1 MDEKQAIS
9 RIEGL
14 IDPYPCGAN
23 LSSRTVEAL
32 EMAVRALKEQAAEAP
47 AEKLSGRHA
56 GERCPVG
63 GIDRSGEVDRIDIET
78 VVETPFWLAV
88 WATEPERKVDV
99 RMSYSDL
106 KTLIDCFDNVRRF
119 LGKEGRDAEA

>member
-14 IDPYPCGAN
+14 IDPYPCGTN

-32 EMAVRALKEQAAEAP
+32 EMAIKALEKQAAEVP
-47 AEKLSGRHA
+47 PEKLPVRHA
-56 GERCPVG
+56 ERFPVG
-63 GIDRSGEVDRIDIET
+63 GIDRKGDVDRIDIET
-78 VVETPFWLAV
+78 AVETPFWLAV
-88 WATEPERKVDV
+88 WAAEPEREIDV

-106 KTLIDCFDNVRRF
+106 KILLDCFENVRKF
-119 LGKEGRDAEA
+119 LRKGKDDGEA

>member
-1 MDEKQAIS
+1 MNEKQAIA

-32 EMAVRALKEQAAEAP
+32 EMAIKALKKQAAEVP
-47 AEKLSGRHA
+47 PEKLPGRHT
-56 GERCPVG
+56 ERFPVG
-63 GIDRSGEVDRIDIET
+63 GIDRSGDVDRIDIKAALEM
-78 VVETPFWLAV
+78 PLWLAV
-88 WATEPERKVDV
+88 WAGEPERTVDV

-119 LGKEGRDAEA
+119 LGKGEGNAKA

>member
-32 EMAVRALKEQAAEAP
+32 KMAVRALERQMSEVP
-47 AEKLSGRHA
+47 AEKLPGRHA

-63 GIDRSGEVDRIDIET
+63 GIDRSGEVDRIDIQT
-78 VVETPFWLAV
+78 AMETPFWMSV
-88 WATEPERKVDV
+88 WATEPEREVDV

-106 KTLIDCFDNVRRF
+106 KVLIDCFENVKRF
-119 LGKEGRDAEA
+119 ANAKKGEPS

>member
-32 EMAVRALKEQAAEAP
+32 KMAVRALERQMSEVP
-47 AEKLSGRHA
+47 AEKLPGRHA
-56 GERCPVG
+56 DKRCPVG
-63 GIDRSGEVDRIDIET
+63 GIDRSGEVDRIDIQT
-78 VVETPFWLAV
+78 AMETPFWMSV
-88 WATEPERKVDV
+88 WATEPEREVDV

-106 KTLIDCFDNVRRF
+106 KVLIDCFENVKRF
-119 LGKEGRDAEA
+119 INAKKGEPS

>member
-32 EMAVRALKEQAAEAP
+32 KMAVKALERQMSEVP

-56 GERCPVG
+56 GERCSVI
-63 GIDRSGEVDRIDIET
+63 GIYRGGEVDRIDIET
-78 VVETPFWLAV
+78 AVETPFWLAV
-88 WATEPERKVDV
+88 WAAEPEREVDV

-106 KTLIDCFDNVRRF
+106 KVLIDCFENVKRF
-119 LGKEGRDAEA
+119 IDAKKGEPS